1 MKLSQLLGEVEV
13 LTAAADLEREITG
26 VSYDSRQTQEGDL
39 FAAISGFAAD
49 GHKFIPMAAERGAV
63 CVLCERPP
71 EIDIPYILVPDS
83 RLALAQVSAAFF
95 GHPAAELT
103 MVGVTGTNGKTTT
116 TYQ

>member
-49 GHKFIPMAAERGAV
+49 GHKFIPMAAE
-63 CVLCERPP
+63 P
-71 EIDIPYILVPDS
+71 EM
-83 RLALAQVSAAFF
+83 AANKS
-95 GHPAAELT
+95 PSW
-103 MVGVTGTNGKTTT
+103 V
-116 TYQ
+116 